1 MKKKILLILTI
12 FGLLSCA
19 NDDTAESKAAYE
31 MQLQEQLE
39 AITNLASSG
48 NCNED
53 TDCDYLAYGS
63 KACGGPTG
71 YVVFSTAIDVD
82 LLKEMIE
89 DYTKLEEEYNI
100 KFGIIS
106 DCSIVSPLFITGCLD
121 NQCAKMIE

>member
-1 MKKKILLILTI
+1 MLIFSI

-19 NDDTAESKAAYE
+19 NDDTGESKAAYE
-31 MQLQEQLE
+31 IQLQEQLE
-39 AITNLASSG
+39 AITNLSSSG
-48 NCNED
+48 NCHED

-63 KACGGPTG
+63 KACGGPKG

-100 KFGIIS
+100 KFNIFSKVI
-106 DCSIVSPLFITGCLD
+106 F
-121 NQCAKMIE
+121 

>member
-1 MKKKILLILTI
+1 MKKKILLILSI

-19 NDDTAESKAAYE
+19 NDDTTESKAAYE

-63 KACGGPTG
+63 KACGGPKG

-106 DCSIVSPLFITGCLD
+106 DCSIVSPLFITGCLN